1 MERQLEGID
10 QIEVDPAAGV
20 TAASGL
26 RAILASDPDV
36 VALGALVDDETT
48 PEAVFGA
55 LDTLVLTTLVA
66 PTASAGVRRLTEL
79 GGDSALVSGTL
90 TGVVAQQ
97 IVRKTCLT
105 CRETYYASVDELF
118 ELDLPEEESETRLL
132 GRGRGCDE
140 CGDSGYQGDTRLVEV
155 LPLTDEVRALIAAVH
170 PSPRSSTQP
179 ERPACVRFASRG
191 IGLCLEGMITTTEL
205 RAVVNRPRRRW
216 QS

>member
-1 MERQLEGID
+1 M
-10 QIEVDPAAGV
+10 
-20 TAASGL
+20 
-26 RAILASDPDV
+26 
-36 VALGALVDDETT
+36 GALVDDETT

-118 ELDLPEEESETRLL
+118 ELDLPEEESGTRLL
-132 GRGRGCDE
+132 GRGRGCASAATAGIRE
-140 CGDSGYQGDTRLVEV
+140 TRG
-155 LPLTDEVRALIAAVH
+155 
-170 PSPRSSTQP
+170 SSKFFP
-179 ERPACVRFASRG
+179 
-191 IGLCLEGMITTTEL
+191 
-205 RAVVNRPRRRW
+205 
-216 QS
+216 